1 MNFKSSISL
10 SKRKELFSKINVK
23 HKDKIPIIV
32 ESKNIKLKKFKY
44 LVHKND
50 ELSFFLLILRKFIEV
65 KPDEAIFTFINN
77 SIPVLSEYVGSIYQK
92 NKDDDG
98 FLYITISLES
108 TFGF

>member
-44 LVHKND
+44 L
-50 ELSFFLLILRKFIEV
+50 
-65 KPDEAIFTFINN
+65 
-77 SIPVLSEYVGSIYQK
+77 Y
-92 NKDDDG
+92 
-98 FLYITISLES
+98 
-108 TFGF
+108 